1 MILDIA
7 SLLNKYKENE
17 RVASEQLNADNY
29 KLSHAMSCSKEEID
43 WAKEDIISLTGQL
56 SVYEC
61 IIRDLEKLD
70 ELL

>member
-1 MILDIA
+1 MVLDIA

-17 RVASEQLNADNY
+17 RVAKEQLNADNY
-29 KLSHAMSCSKEEID
+29 KLAHVMFCSKEEID

-56 SVYEC
+56 SVYEY
-61 IIRDLEKLD
+61 IIRDFEKLD

>member
-1 MILDIA
+1 MVLDIT

-17 RVASEQLNADNY
+17 RVAREQLNTDNY
-29 KLSHAMSCSKEEID
+29 KLAHAMSCSKEEID
-43 WAKEDIISLTGQL
+43 WAKEDVISLTGQL